1 MIKGSKMLS
10 TTKFIFTYHLH
21 PYFAHFANPLTISHN
36 FVDLPIAINVCSLEI
51 LIILNTKTEF
61 MKDPKVGSHNVYFEM
76 LCPVMTM
83 ATLLYFLSAFRFSV
97 CRRKKGTRRAFPRMR
112 LSRGHTVTRSK
123 RVGG

>member
-1 MIKGSKMLS
+1 MLS

-83 ATLLYFLSAFRFSV
+83 ATLLYFF
-97 CRRKKGTRRAFPRMR
+97 R
-112 LSRGHTVTRSK
+112 LSDFQFVVERRVRGVLSHVCVFREDI
-123 RVGG
+123 R